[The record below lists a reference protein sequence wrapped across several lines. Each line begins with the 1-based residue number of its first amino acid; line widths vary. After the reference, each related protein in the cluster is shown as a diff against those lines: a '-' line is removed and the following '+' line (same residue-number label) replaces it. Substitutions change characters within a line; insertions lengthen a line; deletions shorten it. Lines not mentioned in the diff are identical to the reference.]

1 MSGQPGP
8 VTIRDL
14 ASDAGPALLPLLA
27 ELGYPADAVAATERL
42 RALFAADPSARI
54 IGAYDANGS
63 LLGFAAL
70 HETPVPHRPTPVAR
84 ITALAVLNSAQG
96 SGAGRALVEAAEAH
110 FRGRGLTRL
119 EVTSGP
125 THAAAHDFYRHLG
138 YADQGV
144 RFAKEL
150 KK

>member
-1 MSGQPGP
+1 MSGQPGS

-14 ASDAGPALLPLLA
+14 APDAGPALLPLLA
-27 ELGYPADAVAATERL
+27 ELGYPADAGTATARL
-42 RALFAADPSARI
+42 HALFSTDPSARI
-54 IGAYDANGS
+54 IGAYDASGL

-84 ITALAVLNSAQG
+84 ITALAVLKSAQG
-96 SGAGRALVEAAEAH
+96 SGAGRALVAAAEAH
-110 FRGRGLTRL
+110 FRERGLARL

-138 YADQGV
+138 YIDQGV

-150 KK
+150 T

>member
-1 MSGQPGP
+1 MHP

-14 ASDAGPALLPLLA
+14 RSDAAPALLPLLT
-27 ELGYPADAVAATERL
+27 ELGYPTDEVMATARL
-42 RALFAADPSARI
+42 NALFATDPSARI
-54 IGAYDANGS
+54 IGAYDASGQ

-84 ITALAVLNSAQG
+84 ITALAVLHSAQG

-110 FRGRGLTRL
+110 FRDRGLTRL

-125 THAAAHDFYRHLG
+125 SHAAAHDFYRHLG
-138 YADQGV
+138 YVDQGV
-144 RFAKEL
+144 RFSKEL
-150 KK
+150 TK

>member
-1 MSGQPGP
+1 MKGQPDP

-14 ASDAGPALLPLLA
+14 TAEAGPALVPLLA
-27 ELGYPADAVAATERL
+27 ELGYPADAVTATGRL
-42 RALFAADPSARI
+42 HALFSADPSARM
-54 IGAYDANGS
+54 IGAYDASGV

-70 HETPVPHRPTPVAR
+70 HETPVPHRATPVAR
-84 ITALAVLNSAQG
+84 ITALAVLHSAQG

-110 FRGRGLTRL
+110 FRDRGLTRL

-125 THAAAHDFYRHLG
+125 IHAAAHDFYRHLG
-138 YADQGV
+138 YADQGI

-150 KK
+150 TK